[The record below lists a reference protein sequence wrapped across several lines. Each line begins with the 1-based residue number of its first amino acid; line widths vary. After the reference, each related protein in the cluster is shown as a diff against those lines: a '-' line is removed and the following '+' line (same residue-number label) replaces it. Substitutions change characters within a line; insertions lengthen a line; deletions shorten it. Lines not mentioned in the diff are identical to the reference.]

1 MNNKN
6 ILKRFIFIVTVSSLS
21 YFAIF
26 SSAVAEETNTANLS
40 QKKLACVGDS
50 ITFGARVKDRKKN
63 AYPFRLDIMLGDSW
77 MVRNFGVGGT
87 TMYKTKLR
95 RSYWRSG
102 QLKKIADW
110 QPDVVTIMLG
120 TNDAN
125 LDNGNWVGKKRF
137 MHDYKLMIAEFRNLE
152 SHPKIYLCLPPPP
165 LSPERGR
172 RYEVWKSDVLPA
184 IRQVAKEE
192 GLPVIDTYT
201 PLLNHPKLIP
211 DKVHP
216 NAEGQKVLAETI
228 FKALL
233 SPQYNK

>member
-1 MNNKN
+1 MSIPHRTIA
-6 ILKRFIFIVTVSSLS
+6 ILSLVIPLS
-21 YFAIF
+21 IFAI
-26 SSAVAEETNTANLS
+26 SPSTVARESDPSKPTP
-40 QKKLACVGDS
+40 KKLACVGDS
-50 ITFGARVKDRKKN
+50 ITYGARVKDRKKN
-63 AYPFRLDIMLGDSW
+63 AYPFRLDKMLGESW
-77 MVRNFGVGGT
+77 TVRNFGIGGT

-125 LDNGNWVGKKRF
+125 QDNGNWVGKKIF
-137 MHDYKLMIAEFRNLE
+137 MHDYKLMIAEFRKLP

-165 LSPERGR
+165 FSPERAR

-184 IRQVAKEE
+184 IRQVAKDEK
-192 GLPVIDTYT
+192 LPVIDTYS
-201 PLLNHPKLIP
+201 PLLKHPKLLP

-216 NAEGQKVLAETI
+216 NAEGQKILADTI
-228 FKALL
+228 YKALR
-233 SPQYNK
+233 